1 VRRGKAKK
9 GNERW
14 KALRISAHQA
24 KVFATLKAADAEW
37 LTNQEIGLRR
47 KDVQPRTI
55 SLHTA
60 RLAKLGLL
68 EQVELF
74 PGYKY
79 RVSDKAQQHKPKSLV
94 RLAEAAQLHGI
105 DL

>member
-1 VRRGKAKK
+1 MESVK
-9 GNERW
+9 
-14 KALRISAHQA
+14 ISAHQA

-68 EQVELF
+68 EQVEPF

-79 RVSDKAQQHKPKSLV
+79 RVSDKAQQHNPKYLV
-94 RLAEAAQLHGI
+94 RLAEAAKLHSI